1 MVKISVI
8 MPVFNDEDYL
18 KESIESVDAQTFKD
32 LELICVND
40 GSTDSSLDI
49 LNEFSLKH
57 DFIKV
62 YSQENNGS
70 GSARNNGLNH
80 ATGEYIAFLDSDD
93 LYVDKHALEIMYDVA
108 VKNNAD
114 MVSANLV
121 NVNPQREITNK
132 NPNCENKY
140 ICFDEYCNIR
150 PDEYGIPWSFYKNL
164 FKRDVIEENN
174 IRFPD
179 LLRGQDPVFFAEF
192 LSKIDVIYGVPV
204 VLYGYMAPERGKNRI
219 NTTIKKRHYMI
230 HYKKTFEILESNGL
244 NSILDA
250 YKLNLINRLD
260 NFNSNNDVE
269 AYTIFTEIFG
279 RKPDILKEY
288 KKDLEF
294 FYISNVFHTLL
305 INDDETYFNSVKKE
319 LDDCELWN
327 NNRFSNEELRKIILL
342 YACNSYDDF
351 KGEYLEIEF
360 HAMDKKVKRLYGEN
374 KELERKVEDLKKI
387 DYDIHDSNSIKLINL
402 LKFG

>member
-1 MVKISVI
+1 

-18 KESIESVDAQTFKD
+18 RESIESVDAQTFKD

-40 GSTDSSLDI
+40 GSTDFSLDI

-121 NVNPQREITNK
+121 NINPQREITNK

-179 LLRGQDPVFFAEF
+179 LLRGQDPVF
-192 LSKIDVIYGVPV
+192 LP
-204 VLYGYMAPERGKNRI
+204 
-219 NTTIKKRHYMI
+219 
-230 HYKKTFEILESNGL
+230 
-244 NSILDA
+244 
-250 YKLNLINRLD
+250 
-260 NFNSNNDVE
+260 
-269 AYTIFTEIFG
+269 
-279 RKPDILKEY
+279 
-288 KKDLEF
+288 
-294 FYISNVFHTLL
+294 
-305 INDDETYFNSVKKE
+305 
-319 LDDCELWN
+319 
-327 NNRFSNEELRKIILL
+327 
-342 YACNSYDDF
+342 NSYQKLMLF
-351 KGEYLEIEF
+351 MGFPLCCMVIWLRNV
-360 HAMDKKVKRLYGEN
+360 VKIGLIRP
-374 KELERKVEDLKKI
+374 LKN
-387 DYDIHDSNSIKLINL
+387 DII
-402 LKFG
+402 

>member
-18 KESIESVDAQTFKD
+18 RESIESVDAQTFKD

-121 NVNPQREITNK
+121 NINPQREITNK

-140 ICFDEYCNIR
+140 ICFDEYCNIH

-269 AYTIFTEIFG
+269 AYAIFTEIFG